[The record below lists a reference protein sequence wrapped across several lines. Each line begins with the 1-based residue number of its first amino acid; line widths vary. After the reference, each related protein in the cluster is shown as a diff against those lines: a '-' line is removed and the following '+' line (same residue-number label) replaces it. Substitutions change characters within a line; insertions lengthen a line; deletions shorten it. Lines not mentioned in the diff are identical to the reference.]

1 MFNERR
7 SQSFFFWDYRCSR
20 AYILNNSTL
29 KLLWR
34 GPTYDGYEYDNDGD
48 RSF

>member
-1 MFNERR
+1 MFEKRR
-7 SQSFFFWDYRCSR
+7 SQSFVSWDYGCSR

-29 KLLWR
+29 MLLWR
-34 GPTYDGYEYDNDGD
+34 GAIDDGYEHDNGGD